1 MYQLLILSNN
11 SLQIHYYWAPRDS
24 DNILDIH
31 NYHSKGC
38 LDYSTH
44 SFYYFC
50 FALLPQNQVSLFIHC
65 TPEEGI
71 NIIVRI
77 KATKRMREHHL
88 LCFISFALFTLNVMF
103 LIFSFWLELISIEFP
118 AFVLYFISSFHAELN
133 LPFCWSFAPC
143 IKYFQIGWI
152 FCIWYLR

>member
-88 LCFISFALFTLNVMF
+88 LCFIYFECYVSYIQFLTGADKHRVPCFCLVFHFFIPRRIKFAILLKFCTL
-103 LIFSFWLELISIEFP
+103 
-118 AFVLYFISSFHAELN
+118 H
-133 LPFCWSFAPC
+133 
-143 IKYFQIGWI
+143 
-152 FCIWYLR
+152 